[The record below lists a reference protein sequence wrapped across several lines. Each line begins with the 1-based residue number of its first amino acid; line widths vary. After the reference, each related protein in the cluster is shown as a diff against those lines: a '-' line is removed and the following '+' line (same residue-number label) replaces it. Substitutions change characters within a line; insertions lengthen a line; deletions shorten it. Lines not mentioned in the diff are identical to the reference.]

1 MSMPSPKN
9 IRRIAVIGAGVIG
22 SGWVTYFLAR
32 GFEVR
37 VTDSAPGAKDRL
49 AAFIRQAWPA
59 VGELGLAPDANP
71 DGWTFLPDIEQATEG
86 AGFVQ
91 ENAPDNV
98 DAKRQVF
105 AQIDAVAPPEVAI
118 ASSSS
123 ALLMTPIQKGLGHPE
138 RCFLGHPFNPPHM
151 IPLVEVSGGAET
163 DPAVLDWAV
172 DFYAAIGKKPARLNR
187 EISGHIAGRLGA
199 AVWRE
204 AVSLVDQG
212 IADAAAVDAAMT
224 YGPGLRYALAGPTMI
239 FHMGGGP
246 EGLRHYLEHLGAS
259 QESRWASM
267 VAPKLTPELCEKLI
281 AGAEEQ
287 AAGRSVAEL
296 EGERDACLAAILK
309 AIAQVRGAYTN

>member
-1 MSMPSPKN
+1 MGRQPPN
-9 IRRIAVIGAGVIG
+9 AVRRVAVIGAGVIG
-22 SGWVTYFLAR
+22 SGWIVHFLAL
-32 GFEVR
+32 GFQ
-37 VTDSAPGAKDRL
+37 VTVADPAPGTKDRV

-59 VGELGLAPDANP
+59 VRELGMAPDA
-71 DGWTFLPDIEQATEG
+71 DAWSLLASVEAATEG
-86 AGFVQ
+86 AQFVQ
-91 ENAPDNV
+91 ENVPDTEDV
-98 DAKRQVF
+98 KRRVF
-105 AQIDAVAPPEVAI
+105 AQIDAVAPPEVPI

-123 ALLMTPIQKGLGHPE
+123 ALLMTPIQKGLRHPE

-151 IPLVEVSGGAET
+151 IPLVEVSGGEET

-172 DFYAAIGKKPARLNR
+172 AFYAAIGKKPARLNR

-212 IADAAAVDAAMT
+212 IADAAAVDAAMA

-267 VAPKLTPELCEKLI
+267 VVPKLTPELCEKLI
-281 AGAEEQ
+281 AGAEAQ

-309 AIAQVRGAYTN
+309 AIAHVRGA

>member
-1 MSMPSPKN
+1 VSRPSPN
-9 IRRIAVIGAGVIG
+9 NVRQVAVIGAGVIG
-22 SGWVTYFLAR
+22 SGWIVHFLAR
-32 GFEVR
+32 GFD
-37 VTDSAPGAKDRL
+37 VTVADPAPGAKERV
-49 AAFIRQAWPA
+49 AAFIRQAWPSA
-59 VGELGLAPDANP
+59 RELGIAPDANP
-71 DGWTFLPDIEQATEG
+71 DAWSLLASVEAATEG
-86 AGFVQ
+86 AQFVQ
-91 ENAPDNV
+91 ENVPDTE
-98 DAKRQVF
+98 DTKRRVF
-105 AQIDAVAPPEVAI
+105 AQIDDVAPPEVPI

-151 IPLVEVSGGAET
+151 IPLVEVSGGEET

-172 DFYAAIGKKPARLNR
+172 EFYAAIGKKPARLNR

-212 IADAAAVDAAMT
+212 IADAVAVDAAMA

-246 EGLRHYLEHLGAS
+246 EGLRHYLEHLGSS
-259 QESRWASM
+259 QERRWASM
-267 VAPKLTPELCEKLI
+267 VVPKLTPELCEKLI
-281 AGAEEQ
+281 AGAETQ
-287 AAGRSVAEL
+287 ADGRSVPEL

-309 AIAQVRGAYTN
+309 AIAQVRGS